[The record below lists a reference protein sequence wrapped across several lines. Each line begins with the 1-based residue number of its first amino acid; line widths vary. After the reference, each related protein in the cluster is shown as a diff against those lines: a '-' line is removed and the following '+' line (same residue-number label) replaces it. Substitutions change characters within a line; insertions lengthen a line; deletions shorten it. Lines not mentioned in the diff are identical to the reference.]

1 MVRQRDWLTFSHLTP
16 LPVKGATA
24 LNDVTDT
31 FYRRESGIQ
40 ANIRQLTDVLQ
51 CKLHQYLRQP
61 TSTDIEQRAI
71 RPEASRT
78 GRTGARRNPM
88 TTMALPRPAERQ
100 ERRERQERNGC
111 CVRLATGPAAAAEA
125 RRRVR
130 DAIRSWQVPVDLD
143 AALLLTSELVTNA
156 VRHESGQR
164 TQRAQAVVLAIACS
178 RGRLRVDVYDTSR
191 SLPAVAEVPADAE
204 TGRGLLLVETL
215 SDEWGFYRTP
225 AGKAVYFALAFETDQ
240 ADQADPADPA
250 DPADQPDEA
259 PAAGGRGPQRVHARG
274 RWSVTPPSEHRPRRA
289 ALAVPAARLPS
300 A

>member
-1 MVRQRDWLTFSHLTP
+1 
-16 LPVKGATA
+16 
-24 LNDVTDT
+24 
-31 FYRRESGIQ
+31 
-40 ANIRQLTDVLQ
+40 
-51 CKLHQYLRQP
+51 
-61 TSTDIEQRAI
+61 
-71 RPEASRT
+71 
-78 GRTGARRNPM
+78 M
-88 TTMALPRPAERQ
+88 TTMALPRPADRH
-100 ERRERQERNGC
+100 ERRERQERHGC
-111 CVRLATGPAAAAEA
+111 RVRLATGPAAAAEA

-156 VRHESGQR
+156 VRHEAGHG
-164 TQRAQAVVLAIACS
+164 AQAVVLAIACS
-178 RGRLRVDVYDTSR
+178 RGRLRVDVHDTSR

-225 AGKAVYFALAFETDQ
+225 AGKAVYFTLAFETGKTGETDETGK
-240 ADQADPADPA
+240 
-250 DPADQPDEA
+250 ADQPDEA

-274 RWSVTPPSEHRPRRA
+274 RWTVTPPSEHRPRRA